1 MTDWILKIKTDEN
14 KAFKEIYML
23 CREDCLSWLQR
34 DYNCTQE
41 DALDIFQMSVLIL
54 YDNIITGKLQNLTS
68 HIKTYIMGIARNKAL
83 EMSRSRRNTTT
94 DDMLKNIAEY
104 IAAEELHSNE
114 EQLLLIGKALD
125 ELGDPC
131 KTVLIQ
137 YYYNDKSMEEITIM
151 MQYKNSDTTKN
162 QKYKCLKR
170 LQSIFFSHTP
180 KNQEN

>member
-1 MTDWILKIKTDEN
+1 VTDWILKIKTNEN

-23 CREDCLSWLQR
+23 CREDCLAWLQKEYGC
-34 DYNCTQE
+34 DQE

-83 EMSRSRRNTTT
+83 ELYRNKKNVVN
-94 DDMLKNIAEY
+94 DDILQNIAEY
-104 IAAEELHSNE
+104 ISAEDTQINE
-114 EQLLLIGKALD
+114 EQLVLAGKALD

-137 YYYNDKSMEEITIM
+137 YYYHDKSMEEITTM

-170 LQSIFFSHTP
+170 LQSIFFSHTL
-180 KNQEN
+180 KSQEN